1 MDFSKIS
8 DSLFIGTAPTS
19 QDYDLLRQM
28 GVKLVINMR
37 VERRPDP
44 DLHNPP
50 ITVLWLPV
58 FDTPLIPIPIKSL
71 TRGVA
76 AALKTIQRGGKVYAH
91 CQEGIHR
98 GVAMGA
104 AILIAQ
110 GFSPQQAIDLIKRR
124 RPVADPDA
132 WYIKRRIFRF
142 AKSWGTG
149 LSPQ

>member
-1 MDFSKIS
+1 MDFSRIS
-8 DSLFIGTAPTS
+8 ESLFIGTAPTT

-44 DLHNPP
+44 DLHNPS
-50 ITVLWLPV
+50 IAILWLPV
-58 FDTPLIPIPIKSL
+58 FDSPLIPIPINSL
-71 TRGVA
+71 KRGVA
-76 AALKTIQRGGKVYAH
+76 AALKTIQNGGKVYAH
-91 CQEGIHR
+91 CQGGVHR

-110 GFSPQQAIDLIKRR
+110 GLSPQEAITMVKQG

-132 WYIKRRIFRF
+132 WYIRRRIYRF
-142 AKSWGTG
+142 AKSWQTDPY
-149 LSPQ
+149 LQ

>member
-1 MDFSKIS
+1 MDFSRIS

-44 DLHNPP
+44 DPHNPP
-50 ITVLWLPV
+50 IAILWLPV

-71 TRGVA
+71 KRGVA
-76 AALKTIQRGGKVYAH
+76 AALKTIQHGGKVYAH
-91 CQEGIHR
+91 CQGGVHR

-110 GFSPQQAIDLIKRR
+110 GLSPQEAIALVKQG
-124 RPVADPDA
+124 RPVADPDV
-132 WYIKRRIFRF
+132 WYIRRRIYRF
-142 AKSWGTG
+142 AKSWQTDPY
-149 LSPQ
+149 LK

>member
-1 MDFSKIS
+1 MDFSRIS
-8 DSLFIGTAPTS
+8 DSLFIGTAPS
-19 QDYDLLRQM
+19 SLDYDLLRQM
-28 GVKLVINMR
+28 GVTLVINMR
-37 VERRPDP
+37 VERRPEPDP
-44 DLHNPP
+44 HNPP
-50 ITVLWLPV
+50 IAVLWLPV

-76 AALKTIQRGGKVYAH
+76 AALKTIHRGGKVYAH

-110 GFSPQQAIDLIKRR
+110 GFSPQQAIDLIKQC
-124 RPVADPDA
+124 RPVADPDV

-142 AKSWGTG
+142 AKSWEPD
-149 LSPQ
+149 LSLQ

>member
-1 MDFSKIS
+1 MNFSRIS
-8 DSLFIGTAPTS
+8 DSLIIGSAPTT

-28 GVKLVINMR
+28 GVRLVINMR

-44 DLHNPP
+44 DPHNPP

-71 TRGVA
+71 RRGVA
-76 AALKTIQRGGKVYAH
+76 AALETIQQGGKVYAH

-110 GFSPQQAIDLIKRR
+110 GYSPQQAIELIKQL
-124 RPVADPDA
+124 RPIAEPDA
-132 WYIKRRIFRF
+132 WYIKRRIFSF
-142 AKSWGTG
+142 AKSWQPDPS
-149 LSPQ
+149 LQ

>member
-1 MDFSKIS
+1 MDFSRIS
-8 DSLFIGTAPTS
+8 DSLFIGTAPTT

-50 ITVLWLPV
+50 IAILWLPV
-58 FDTPLIPIPIKSL
+58 FDSPIIPIPINSL
-71 TRGVA
+71 KRGVA
-76 AALKTIQRGGKVYAH
+76 AALKTIRSGGKVYAH
-91 CQEGIHR
+91 CQGGVHR

-110 GFSPQQAIDLIKRR
+110 GLSPQEAIAMVKQG

-132 WYIKRRIFRF
+132 WYIRRRIYRF
-142 AKSWGTG
+142 AKSWQTDPY
-149 LSPQ
+149 LQ